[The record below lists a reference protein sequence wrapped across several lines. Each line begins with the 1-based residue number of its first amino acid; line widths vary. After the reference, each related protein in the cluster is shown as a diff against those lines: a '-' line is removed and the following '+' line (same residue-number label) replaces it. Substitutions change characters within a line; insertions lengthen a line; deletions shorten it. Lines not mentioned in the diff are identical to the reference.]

1 LAIKLIPHEGDR
13 ERIDEILDL
22 IHDGREQYGS
32 QTFDQYL
39 MDLVNDGTVAFEEAK
54 AAANSP
60 SDFDLKMNML
70 SQGRSGRM
78 PAAADP
84 ANTVG
89 DLSA

>member
-1 LAIKLIPHEGDR
+1 L
-13 ERIDEILDL
+13 
-22 IHDGREQYGS
+22 
-32 QTFDQYL
+32 
-39 MDLVNDGTVAFEEAK
+39 EEAK

-70 SQGRSGRM
+70 GQGQASRM
-78 PAAADP
+78 PVAADP